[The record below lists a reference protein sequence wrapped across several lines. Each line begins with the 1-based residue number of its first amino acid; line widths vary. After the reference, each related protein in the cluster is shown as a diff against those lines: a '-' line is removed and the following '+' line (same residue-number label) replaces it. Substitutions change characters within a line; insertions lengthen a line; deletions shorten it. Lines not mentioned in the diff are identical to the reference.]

1 VVHGTLAISVHLMKI
16 SLHAAFGVLFLVL
29 GVVALIHPNFALPGK
44 KDEVTIANQ
53 KVLIETRRII
63 SIPRLASA
71 IEIAL
76 GIGLIFFGSRKPSR

>member
-1 VVHGTLAISVHLMKI
+1 MRIT
-16 SLHAAFGVLFLVL
+16 LHAAFGVLFLIL

-44 KDEVTIANQ
+44 KDEVMIANQ

-71 IEIAL
+71 IEVAL
-76 GIGLIFFGSRKPSR
+76 GIGLIFVGSRKPPR